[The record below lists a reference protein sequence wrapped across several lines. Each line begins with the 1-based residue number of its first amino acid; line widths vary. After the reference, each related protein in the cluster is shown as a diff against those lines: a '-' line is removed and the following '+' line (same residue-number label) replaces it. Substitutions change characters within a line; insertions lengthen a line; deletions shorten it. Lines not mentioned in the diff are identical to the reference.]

1 MEKRRNITD
10 EQFEEAVKDVLGH
23 KPAESAIPDDYE
35 PTEEELQQRY
45 RLDSPPSS
53 DEDETER

>member
-1 MEKRRNITD
+1 MEKRRKIT
-10 EQFEEAVKDVLGH
+10 EQEFKDAVRNTLFN

-45 RLDSPPSS
+45 RLDPPPFS
-53 DEDETER
+53 DEDE